1 MTRSLALALIT
12 SVAFATWSHHAQA
25 AVVLSDNFTSM
36 GQVPMANWPGD
47 SVFTSIPSPSV
58 PGSASVD
65 LVGSVNGS
73 FFPNL
78 APSATLDAVDL
89 DGSEG
94 TGFSPSGDL
103 QSNMSLSTGNYVVS
117 FLLAGNMRGA
127 PPQTTTIS
135 IGSQSFA
142 LTLPSSQGYT
152 LFTHTFTN
160 ASGAL
165 SFVESGPA
173 SEQGSLLADVSVA
186 NVPEASTWAMMVLGF
201 AGLGFAGYR
210 RARRAA
216 FSAG

>member
-1 MTRSLALALIT
+1 
-12 SVAFATWSHHAQA
+12 
-25 AVVLSDNFTSM
+25 
-36 GQVPMANWPGD
+36 
-47 SVFTSIPSPSV
+47 
-58 PGSASVD
+58 VD
-65 LVGSVNGS
+65 LVGAVNGS

>member
-1 MTRSLALALIT
+1 MTKSLVLALVA
-12 SVAFATWSHHAQA
+12 SVAFSTWSHHAQA

-36 GQVPMANWPGD
+36 GQVPTANFSGD

-58 PGSASVD
+58 AGSASVD

-152 LFTHTFTN
+152 LFTHTFNN
-160 ASGAL
+160 ASGDL

-173 SEQGSLLADVSVA
+173 SQQGSLLADVSVST
-186 NVPEASTWAMMVLGF
+186 VPEASTWAMMVLGF